1 MLARFSAEGR
11 AMSTSMMP
19 LASMIGS
26 ALTALWTAYFW
37 LVRVKRER
45 PDLRAHLADHE
56 TFLAHSTGENRHV
69 GVKFGLIVAN
79 YSALPNA
86 LLGVRLWLRQ
96 KDRGW
101 LEVENVSFD
110 AQTPLPFNVP
120 AMQTVLV
127 RVAGRVGF
135 PTEDDFEGTPA
146 VVASYLDRYL
156 AGRREIGVELRGL
169 GEYVA
174 TAELVLN

>member
-1 MLARFSAEGR
+1 
-11 AMSTSMMP
+11 MSTMMMP

-45 PDLRAHLADHE
+45 PDLRPYLADQE
-56 TFLAHSTGENRHV
+56 MFLAHSTGDHRHV
-69 GVKFGLIVAN
+69 GVKLGLIVAN

-96 KDRGW
+96 RDRGW
-101 LEVENVSFD
+101 LEVENVTFD
-110 AQTPLPFNVP
+110 AKTPLPFNVP

-127 RVAGRVGF
+127 RVAGRVAF
-135 PTEDDFEGTPA
+135 PTEEEFEGTPEA
-146 VVASYLDRYL
+146 LASYLERDL

-174 TAELVLN
+174 TAELTMN